1 MFMIFSYNF
10 GDKIFMCSFFSVI
23 VRYGYASDIKVV
35 TLLFLYFIIFICPT
49 VIRQQVIERSA
60 IWASLPTKL
69 GEIEKQ
75 NGRNCKPNSPVL
87 LILCHAY

>member
-1 MFMIFSYNF
+1 MFMIFSYNL

-23 VRYGYASDIKVV
+23 VRYGYASDNRVV

-49 VIRQQVIERSA
+49 VIRQQVIEHSA

-75 NGRNCKPNSPVL
+75 NRP
-87 LILCHAY
+87 I

>member
-1 MFMIFSYNF
+1 MFMIFSYNL

-23 VRYGYASDIKVV
+23 VRYGYASDNRVV
-35 TLLFLYFIIFICPT
+35 TLLFFYFIIFICPT
-49 VIRQQVIERSA
+49 VIRQQVIEHSA
-60 IWASLPTKL
+60 IWANLPTKL

-75 NGRNCKPNSPVL
+75 NRRIWFANSPVL

>member
-1 MFMIFSYNF
+1 MFMIFSYNL

-23 VRYGYASDIKVV
+23 VRYGYASDIRVV

-69 GEIEKQ
+69 GEIENQ
-75 NGRNCKPNSPVL
+75 NRRIWFANSPVL